1 MSGSGPKLV
10 AILLVAIVIAAGV
23 GYWLLAPRMPSETV
37 SYTAQPSSLSTTSE
51 QTLATSTMST
61 AVTSVS
67 ETTLWINVTSAK
79 PVSYY
84 VSLLKSTQTQPYV
97 QLAWELQALP
107 DATNAT
113 AVAKITYLALNA
125 TNPEVKEAFQ
135 LMIKGGTPDP
145 SDFTYTAPNYN
156 TELQVLYW
164 LACQNEL
171 KRDDTLALA
180 VAMVNG
186 LWVTM
191 GDEQVRET
199 VKKDTSDLLAFF
211 RETNEFQRVKGYT
224 QLEGH
229 SLEAKLALAWTGNS
243 SPTTYTRR
251 YDRYSKTRMPLGD
264 YLWDTVSV
272 NSLRRMRQIMTDRG
286 WFHADA
292 GATVSNL
299 EYYFY
304 FEKGVAKSDHWDF
317 TLGRDD
323 KIFVDGKEVLNK
335 NIQNVDWL
343 LDYFV
348 RNGKGIG
355 VCTDEAAFVDAFAK
369 SWGIATTFVDRQTI
383 VPPEQIPPGMSTD
396 GHAVGHEY
404 VTYFDPLTRSW
415 KADERQLDVDN
426 YWSGYLSYLHILR
439 PPVHQAGYIICWDDG
454 KFWGGGMMHTTKDT
468 TIAEIKRTLTMGI
481 ASSTMKQWLLYS

>member
-1 MSGSGPKLV
+1 MTSNASKLV
-10 AILLVAIVIAAGV
+10 ALALVAIVVAAGA
-23 GYWLLAPRMPSETV
+23 GYWFLTPKMQNEPASIVQHTSLLTPSERT
-37 SYTAQPSSLSTTSE
+37 QISTTS
-51 QTLATSTMST
+51 TTPTSG
-61 AVTSVS
+61 
-67 ETTLWINVTSAK
+67 TTTWINASASQPTSYYLSLLESNGAK
-79 PVSYY
+79 PY
-84 VSLLKSTQTQPYV
+84 VE
-97 QLAWELQALP
+97 LAKELRKLP
-107 DATNAT
+107 DLKNAT

-125 TNPEVKEAFQ
+125 RNPEVKEAFE
-135 LMIKGGTPDP
+135 LMIQGGTPDP
-145 SDFTYTAPNYN
+145 RDFTYTVPNYN

-164 LACQNEL
+164 LACRNEF
-171 KRDDTLALA
+171 KKDDTLALA
-180 VAMVNG
+180 NAMANG

-191 GDEQVRET
+191 GDGKVREA

-224 QLEGH
+224 QLE
-229 SLEAKLALAWTGNS
+229 SYSIEAKLALTWTGNS

-251 YDRYSKTRMPLGD
+251 YDRYSKTRMPLDD

-272 NSLRRMRQIMTDRG
+272 NSLRQMRQIVTDRE
-286 WFHADA
+286 WLHADA
-292 GATVSNL
+292 GVTVSNL

-343 LDYFV
+343 LEYFL

-355 VCTDEAAFVDAFAK
+355 VCTDEAAFVDAFSK
-369 SWGIATTFVDRQTI
+369 SWGIVTTFVDRQTL

-396 GHAVGHEY
+396 EHAVGHEY
-404 VTYFDPLTRSW
+404 VTYFDPSTHSW